1 MILLELLLRTAR
13 CYGHAPRVE
22 HAWGGAEAEA
32 VAAPFVLRRVSS
44 GRGVDLLRAVQ
55 LLAEL
60 RTKDRGLVGHLLRS
74 RCARRAH
81 DPQRRPLLIVHRIH
95 GLPIGGVGG
104 LEGDVWAASDVEL
117 STILHLR
124 LILELLHSR

>member
-1 MILLELLLRTAR
+1 MILLELLLCTAR

-32 VAAPFVLRRVSS
+32 VAAPFVLRRVSG

-60 RTKDRGLVGHLLRS
+60 GEFPVRLFDF
-74 RCARRAH
+74 
-81 DPQRRPLLIVHRIH
+81 IVAECT
-95 GLPIGGVGG
+95 L
-104 LEGDVWAASDVEL
+104 
-117 STILHLR
+117 
-124 LILELLHSR
+124 